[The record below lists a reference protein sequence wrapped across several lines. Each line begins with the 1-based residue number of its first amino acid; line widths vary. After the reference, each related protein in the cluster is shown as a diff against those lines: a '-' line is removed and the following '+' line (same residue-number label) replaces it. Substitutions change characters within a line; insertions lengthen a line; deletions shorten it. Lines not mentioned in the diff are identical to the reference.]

1 MQINLG
7 NAGAAQ
13 MNMNM
18 VMVGRQLEKFKR
30 EKKDIIKKLQA
41 MKKAANINK
50 VVTSTTI
57 TTTTSTTPPTSP
69 ILLEKSD
76 PSSSS
81 SSTGDWMEGVREEL
95 SNMLDGIP
103 VDKKGPPPG
112 KSGALGSLW
121 DFWGTLDSILF
132 PKWRRKRRDA
142 LSSSSGLAKSSSNH
156 HCYQSTDVAL
166 LGLTYV
172 DFWFTVSSIDVEC
185 VPSEFCHMASDMAPK
200 VRHSPVIKHID
211 GALLYAAA
219 FYLERMSNKQ
229 LSVDT
234 LTKAT
239 DYGRQHGNCDLKWF
253 HIAKCA

>member
-57 TTTTSTTPPTSP
+57 TTTSTTPPPSP

-76 PSSSS
+76 PSSS

-142 LSSSSGLAKSSSNH
+142 LSSSGLAKLSSNH
-156 HCYQSTDVAL
+156 
-166 LGLTYV
+166 
-172 DFWFTVSSIDVEC
+172 
-185 VPSEFCHMASDMAPK
+185 
-200 VRHSPVIKHID
+200 
-211 GALLYAAA
+211 
-219 FYLERMSNKQ
+219 
-229 LSVDT
+229 
-234 LTKAT
+234 
-239 DYGRQHGNCDLKWF
+239 
-253 HIAKCA
+253 

>member
-1 MQINLG
+1 
-7 NAGAAQ
+7 

-41 MKKAANINK
+41 MKKAANNNEP
-50 VVTSTTI
+50 ST
-57 TTTTSTTPPTSP
+57 TTTTSTTPSS
-69 ILLEKSD
+69 IILEKSD

-81 SSTGDWMEGVREEL
+81 STGDWMKGVKEEL

-103 VDKKGPPPG
+103 VDKKRPG
-112 KSGALGSLW
+112 KSGALESLW

-142 LSSSSGLAKSSSNH
+142 QQHSTSSGLAPSEEN
-156 HCYQSTDVAL
+156 HCYHSTDVAL

-172 DFWFTVSSIDVEC
+172 DFWFTVSSIDAEC
-185 VPSEFCHMASDMAPK
+185 VPAEFCHMASEMAPK
-200 VRHSPVIKHID
+200 VNHSSVIKHID

-219 FYLERMSNKQ
+219 FYLEQMSDKQ

>member
-50 VVTSTTI
+50 VVTPTTI

-121 DFWGTLDSILF
+121 DF
-132 PKWRRKRRDA
+132 
-142 LSSSSGLAKSSSNH
+142 
-156 HCYQSTDVAL
+156 
-166 LGLTYV
+166 
-172 DFWFTVSSIDVEC
+172 
-185 VPSEFCHMASDMAPK
+185 
-200 VRHSPVIKHID
+200 
-211 GALLYAAA
+211 
-219 FYLERMSNKQ
+219 
-229 LSVDT
+229 
-234 LTKAT
+234 
-239 DYGRQHGNCDLKWF
+239 
-253 HIAKCA
+253 